1 MYYRAC
7 QTYNVTGSGENFD
20 AKVLLENK
28 SFEYYI
34 FLEGIMRKVKRPT
47 NVFEGP
53 LNILRDRDLW
63 KFDTKVTIDV

>member
-7 QTYNVTGSGENFD
+7 QTYNVTGIGENFD

-47 NVFEGP
+47 NVFEGS